1 MDRSGGTTI
10 KSQPDAD
17 ATKVQM
23 MPVCTSL
30 LVTLIYLHRIEN
42 RLSKTYNVVTSALLF
57 SHTKVTSGAVFKYR
71 CLKLCRCH
79 LLRKWLRRQE
89 MKRNPRG

>member
-1 MDRSGGTTI
+1 MMDRSGGTTI

-30 LVTLIYLHRIEN
+30 LVTLIYLHRIEKPFIEN
-42 RLSKTYNVVTSALLF
+42 
-57 SHTKVTSGAVFKYR
+57 
-71 CLKLCRCH
+71 
-79 LLRKWLRRQE
+79 LRR
-89 MKRNPRG
+89 GDIGASLFTY